1 MSCCA
6 GSGEDCVFSCISTD
20 EENDDGDDNIDND
33 GDNENVSSNRI
44 IISDVYIYIYICM
57 DTVQA
62 MYIYV
67 CVYTVYLYICMYI
80 RGDNGGM
87 VLMGNRL
94 PTSSET
100 NGIDFR
106 RGRMSG
112 MLSIVL

>member
-1 MSCCA
+1 MTTTSITMA
-6 GSGEDCVFSCISTD
+6 TTTREIRFVGSNNYFRQIYMYGH
-20 EENDDGDDNIDND
+20 GP
-33 GDNENVSSNRI
+33 GNVH
-44 IISDVYIYIYICM
+44 ICM
-57 DTVQA
+57 CVHGVLIH
-62 MYIYV
+62 MYNI
-67 CVYTVYLYICMYI
+67 YI

>member
-1 MSCCA
+1 MY
-6 GSGEDCVFSCISTD
+6 GHGP
-20 EENDDGDDNIDND
+20 G
-33 GDNENVSSNRI
+33 NVH
-44 IISDVYIYIYICM
+44 ICM
-57 DTVQA
+57 CVHGVLIH
-62 MYIYV
+62 MYIY
-67 CVYTVYLYICMYI
+67 M

-112 MLSIVL
+112 MLSMVL

>member
-1 MSCCA
+1 MTTTTPA
-6 GSGEDCVFSCISTD
+6 IRTRTLRRIGNYFRRMY
-20 EENDDGDDNIDND
+20 DGPF
-33 GDNENVSSNRI
+33 
-44 IISDVYIYIYICM
+44 
-57 DTVQA
+57 QA

-67 CVYTVYLYICMYI
+67 CVYTVYLHVRTRAYVHKHIYIRVYVRTYT
-80 RGDNGGM
+80 RGDNGGT

-112 MLSIVL
+112 MLSMVL